1 MSVVIF
7 RIIPLPCMNS
17 LDFKLLY
24 SAQNIKHIITLFRT
38 IINSSQWLL
47 FVSSFCSMSFILVDQ
62 EIVVETD
69 NTVKNTGEDI
79 MRETGE
85 NTIPLSNSNKR
96 SMTLVDTED
105 NNTSEDCFP
114 P

>member
-1 MSVVIF
+1 M
-7 RIIPLPCMNS
+7 
-17 LDFKLLY
+17 
-24 SAQNIKHIITLFRT
+24 
-38 IINSSQWLL
+38 
-47 FVSSFCSMSFILVDQ
+47 
-62 EIVVETD
+62 VETD
-69 NTVKNTGEDI
+69 TTVKNTGEDI

>member
-1 MSVVIF
+1 M
-7 RIIPLPCMNS
+7 
-17 LDFKLLY
+17 
-24 SAQNIKHIITLFRT
+24 
-38 IINSSQWLL
+38 
-47 FVSSFCSMSFILVDQ
+47 
-62 EIVVETD
+62 VETD
-69 NTVKNTGEDI
+69 TTVKNTGEDI

-105 NNTSEDCFP
+105 NNTSGDCFP